1 MLGLGRS
8 KGIIGLDI
16 GSSSIKVAEIR
27 DTKKGYHLE
36 NLGIQPL
43 PPEVIV
49 DGALM
54 NASAVVDAIQT
65 LLSERK
71 IKVKNVCTSVGG
83 TGVIMKRIKVPAR
96 DSTEMAST
104 IQFDAAQYIPFDM
117 SEVNLAYQPVGT
129 PDEEGQMEVLMV
141 AARKDLVN
149 DYVTVIKEAG
159 LNPVIMDIDGFA
171 IYNMFEINYP
181 IQPDEVAA
189 LVNVGASV
197 INLVVCKGG
206 APLYTR
212 DVSSGGH
219 LYTEE
224 IQKQLGVSYEEAEI
238 LKIGG
243 TSGADT
249 EEVMRQEV
257 QDIIRT
263 VSESIA
269 IEVQKSLDFF
279 STTSPEDHI
288 SKIWLS
294 GGASKVSGFK
304 DVLEERSGIPVEM
317 INPFNNI
324 SFDDKKFD
332 INFLEQ
338 IGPQAAVAVGLALR
352 RMVEK

>member
-16 GSSSIKVAEIR
+16 GSSSIKVAEVR

-49 DGALM
+49 EGALM

-65 LLSERK
+65 LLAERK

-83 TGVIMKRIKVPAR
+83 TAVIVKRIKVPAQNK
-96 DSTEMAST
+96 EELASS
-104 IQFDAAQYIPFDM
+104 IQFDAAQYIPFDIND
-117 SEVNLAYQPVGT
+117 VNLAYEVMGT
-129 PDEEGQMEVLMV
+129 ADEEGQLEVLMV

-149 DYVTVIKEAG
+149 DYVTAIKEAG

-171 IYNMFEINYP
+171 VYNMFEVNYP
-181 IQPDEVAA
+181 IQPDEVIA

-197 INLVVCKGG
+197 INMVVTKGG
-206 APLYTR
+206 LVMFTR
-212 DVSSGGH
+212 DVSMGGH
-219 LYTEE
+219 MYTEE

-243 TSGADT
+243 SGGADT

-257 QDIIRT
+257 QDIIRN
-263 VSESIA
+263 VSESIVM
-269 IEVQKSLDFF
+269 EVQKNLDFF

-288 SKIWLS
+288 SKIWIS

-304 DVLEERSGIPVEM
+304 DILEEKIRIPVELV
-317 INPFNNI
+317 NPFNNI

-332 INFLEQ
+332 VNFLEQ